1 MQVREF
7 LCVLIAALIAG
18 TAFAREAVPA
28 AADPALEREAAA
40 IASELRCLVCQ
51 NQSIAESN
59 APLAVDLRNQV
70 REQLKEGRTRGE
82 IRAYMVERYG
92 NFVLY
97 RPPVNAATLLLWLGP
112 LLLLITGLAVL
123 YRRIARRATQAQSL
137 SETERERAAK
147 LLAEGD
153 AQR

>member
-7 LCVLIAALIAG
+7 LCVLIAALIAC

-123 YRRIARRATQAQSL
+123 YSRIARRATQAQSL

>member
-1 MQVREF
+1 MRK
-7 LCVLIAALIAG
+7 LSCVLVLALLSG
-18 TAFAREAVPA
+18 TPGAREAAPV
-28 AADPALEREAAA
+28 AADPVLEREVVT

-70 REQLKEGRTRGE
+70 REQLQAGRTRDE

-112 LLLLITGLAVL
+112 LLLMAAGFLVL
-123 YRRIARRATQAQSL
+123 YRRIARRTVETRPL
-137 SETERERAAK
+137 SEAERERAAK
-147 LLAEGD
+147 LLAESD
-153 AQR
+153 AGR